1 MRFLKIVFWI
11 VIIFVVV
18 WVAAS
23 IVDIMLHNLDEHPTY
38 QWWNLIDMYHGT
50 WVRVDDQI
58 KRWTDIKNKF
68 ENNA

>member
-1 MRFLKIVFWI
+1 MRFLKIAFWI

-38 QWWNLIDMYHGT
+38 QWWNLIDMYF
-50 WVRVDDQI
+50 
-58 KRWTDIKNKF
+58 KNSVLSPISDKTF
-68 ENNA
+68 KK

>member
-38 QWWNLIDMYHGT
+38 QWWNLIDMHF
-50 WVRVDDQI
+50 
-58 KRWTDIKNKF
+58 K
-68 ENNA
+68 NNA

>member
-1 MRFLKIVFWI
+1 MRFLKIMFWI

-38 QWWNLIDMYHGT
+38 QWWNLIDMYF
-50 WVRVDDQI
+50 
-58 KRWTDIKNKF
+58 K
-68 ENNA
+68 NNA